1 MSRSF
6 LVSSAAVLMLAT
18 GLLQPHAGFA
28 QATPTPQFS
37 ASLAGTFKEA
47 QGARQEKRW
56 PDVIAL
62 AQKALAST
70 DRKADDTYY
79 AYYLLAEAYR
89 ATGNRNEVRKAMQG
103 MIDSGFL
110 TPEQQ
115 IALVGT
121 LATMDSPKTP
131 R

>member
-1 MSRSF
+1 MI
-6 LVSSAAVLMLAT
+6 SA
-18 GLLQPHAGFA
+18 P
-28 QATPTPQFS
+28 
-37 ASLAGTFKEA
+37 LAGTFREA
-47 QGARQEKRW
+47 EKAQQEKRW

-62 AQKALAST
+62 AQQALT
-70 DRKADDTYY
+70 TGERKPDDTYY
-79 AYYLLAEAYR
+79 AYYLIAEAYR

-115 IALVGT
+115 IALIGR

-131 R
+131 Q